1 MMIRPVRLKFASPA
15 LAMPV
20 PTHSATTEKV
30 TRREGTST
38 RVMYSIA
45 TTKTGVNA

>member
-1 MMIRPVRLKFASPA
+1 
-15 LAMPV
+15 MPV
-20 PTHSATTEKV
+20 PTEIATTERV

-38 RVMYSIA
+38 RVTYSIA